1 MRSPQTKLDPN
12 TQKTVATIWSG
23 VSRMV
28 EEAVEY
34 FVDARLLEEEEPP
47 NQFNNLI
54 IHTCRRPN

>member
-47 NQFNNLI
+47 NQFNN
-54 IHTCRRPN
+54 